1 MAIFQQRLA
10 LVILLF
16 FSLSAFAAAD
26 HVPVN
31 DGQAQSTDDTG
42 IDKQLN
48 VLQKIQD
55 YNRFAAESTLRNV
68 SFLIA
73 FLGGILSFLAP
84 CTVALLPAFLA
95 YTAKSG
101 RNITLATA
109 TFFAGFSLA
118 FIILGIALTALG
130 EVSFV
135 TFQQDIAVLVQAAG
149 IILIA
154 LGIMM
159 LFGKGFSFIHL
170 RTKLPAGAPGTFL
183 FGALFAIGWSACIGP
198 VIAGIFTMAAV
209 FSNYAYTAFLLFF
222 YALGLAIP
230 LFVAAF
236 AYDRF
241 NLSQS
246 RLVRGFSITLRVGKS
261 ELLLTSTNIVA
272 GLLLVFLGLF
282 FIVKKGTTAIT
293 GADLLGM
300 IVLLAVIFTA
310 AVLVHKLVIA
320 RIVTDANIRKL
331 AVVLEIA
338 AAIAAFAFI
347 TNKYNVR
354 TVGLTERLSDAV
366 LENTAKFNF
375 VAAAVLL
382 AFVALLL
389 YFVRRQLKAGK
400 AVGRFKK

>member
-1 MAIFQQRLA
+1 MTAAVRIVA
-10 LVILLF
+10 PLLF
-16 FSLSAFAAAD
+16 FLIVAAAYSAA
-26 HVPVN
+26 
-31 DGQAQSTDDTG
+31 QADQVGESSG
-42 IDKQLN
+42 IEKQLN

-55 YNRFAAESTLRNV
+55 YNVSMAESTLRNV

-95 YTAKSG
+95 YAAKSG

-109 TFFAGFSLA
+109 TFFAGFSLT
-118 FIILGIALTALG
+118 FIILGVALTALG
-130 EVSFV
+130 KVSFV
-135 TFQQDIAVLVQAAG
+135 AFQQDMALLVQAAG

-159 LFGKGFSFIHL
+159 LLGKGFSFVHL
-170 RTKLPAGAPGTFL
+170 RTKLPAGAPGTFI

-198 VIAGIFTMAAV
+198 VIAGIFIMAGV
-209 FSNYAYTAFLLFF
+209 FHNYAYTALLLFF

-230 LFVAAF
+230 LFTAAF

-241 NLSQS
+241 NLAGS
-246 RLVRGFSITLRVGKS
+246 RLVRGFSITLRIGKS
-261 ELLLTSTNIVA
+261 ELLLTSTNIIS
-272 GLLLVFLGLF
+272 GLLLIFLGVF
-282 FIVKKGTTAIT
+282 FIVNRGTTAIT

-300 IVLLAVIFTA
+300 IALLAVIFA
-310 AVLVHKLVIA
+310 AAALIHRLIIA
-320 RIVTDANIRKL
+320 RIIGSANVRKL
-331 AVVLEIA
+331 VAVAEIV

-347 TNKYNVR
+347 TNKYSVR
-354 TVGLTERLSDAV
+354 TVGLAERLSNAV

-375 VAAAVLL
+375 VAAATLF
-382 AFVALLL
+382 AFVALLA
-389 YFVRRQLKAGK
+389 YFVGMQLKAGR